1 VGNAVQGAYRS
12 TSRDHLQRFRINADS
27 RYVLRFVG
35 ATDTDVLLAM
45 PASEILNFK
54 RGLTVTG
61 VPFSAVDIE
70 SVITSAELPAG
81 DYAFAVQSGT
91 GAYEL
96 VE

>member
-1 VGNAVQGAYRS
+1 
-12 TSRDHLQRFRINADS
+12 
-27 RYVLRFVG
+27 
-35 ATDTDVLLAM
+35 M

-96 VE
+96 VEYR